1 METIKFKTNLKCNG
15 CISAIT
21 PAMNSIK
28 GIIRWNVDLTTPDRL
43 LIVECEDDV
52 SADVLAAINK
62 AGYKIEKVAQP

>member
-1 METIKFKTNLKCNG
+1 METLKFKTNLKCNG

-28 GIIRWNVDLTTPDRL
+28 GIIRWNVDLATPARL

-52 SADVLAAINK
+52 SADVLAGVKK
-62 AGYKIEKVAQP
+62 AGYEIEKLDQS